1 MNFSYLELSRLKM
14 AAAKLLET
22 ASQLEAVNITTEF
35 NSELM
40 PTYYVDR
47 LMDELDEAAET
58 IAIIT
63 GVTADKNEC
72 VSSYSYNS
80 DDLVN
85 SVDCLYRTIYVK
97 AP

>member
-1 MNFSYLELSRLKM
+1 MNFTYLELSRLKM

-22 ASQLEAVNITTEF
+22 ASQLEAVNITTAF

-40 PTYYVDR
+40 PTDYVDR

-63 GVTADKNEC
+63 GVKADENEC
-72 VSSYSYNS
+72 VSSDSYNS
-80 DDLVN
+80 DD
-85 SVDCLYRTIYVK
+85 
-97 AP
+97 

>member
-22 ASQLEAVNITTEF
+22 ASQLEAVNITTAF

-40 PTYYVDR
+40 PTDYLDSLLDDVDS
-47 LMDELDEAAET
+47 AAET

-63 GVTADKNEC
+63 GVKADENEC
-72 VSSYSYNS
+72 VSSDSYSPA
-80 DDLVN
+80 D
-85 SVDCLYRTIYVK
+85 
-97 AP
+97 

>member
-22 ASQLEAVNITTEF
+22 AAQIEAVNITTAF
-35 NSELM
+35 NSELT
-40 PTYYVDR
+40 PTDYVDR

-63 GVTADKNEC
+63 GVKADENEC
-72 VSSYSYNS
+72 VSSDSYNS
-80 DDLVN
+80 DD
-85 SVDCLYRTIYVK
+85 
-97 AP
+97 

>member
-22 ASQLEAVNITTEF
+22 ASQLEAVNITTAF

-40 PTYYVDR
+40 PTDYLDSLLDDVDS
-47 LMDELDEAAET
+47 AAET

-63 GVTADKNEC
+63 GVKADENEC
-72 VSSYSYNS
+72 VSSDNNNPA
-80 DDLVN
+80 D
-85 SVDCLYRTIYVK
+85 
-97 AP
+97 